1 MVVTELWGLMGKS
14 WNNRTAVDS
23 MEEEADGG
31 AEESTG
37 CLERQEKKVC
47 HGTKKRQDCYEEM

>member
-14 WNNRTAVDS
+14 WNNRTAMDS
-23 MEEEADGG
+23 TEEEADGG

-37 CLERQEKKVC
+37 CLESPGIGKGKILLIRDKKIR
-47 HGTKKRQDCYEEM
+47 T